1 MPQKPKRPCS
11 YPGCPELTDGR
22 FCVAHTKKESQRY
35 ERYDRDPEK
44 NKRYGSS
51 WRKIRAAFIKAN
63 PLCVRCQ
70 QEGRLTPARE
80 VHHIIPLRDGG
91 TNDINNLM
99 ALCRS
104 CHSEITARE
113 GGRWG
118 DRGL

>member
-1 MPQKPKRPCS
+1 MPLKPKRPCS

-22 FCVAHTKKESQRY
+22 FCEAHAKKESQRY

-70 QEGRLTPARE
+70 QDGRLTPARE